1 MEPTKANRVITLKR
15 VINKFLIY
23 RSIFWK
29 TTEDIPEVTPR
40 EPTSRTLRKKN
51 HRELV
56 EKSWR
61 DPQRLLLE
69 KLPDMLNFWWK
80 KNPKGPSI
88 DISRSRFK
96 FIWLFQV
103 IKYMQF
109 FFNTNLLWYV
119 IFVYLQ
125 RRPFWDWCLLPYM
138 QSPQPL
144 GLSLLD
150 FAHLFSDGYFY
161 KSVTTEHSI
170 TIIKNRAAKLTT
182 LTHTHPH
189 PSMMMIWCV

>member
-40 EPTSRTLRKKN
+40 EPTSRTLRKKK

-69 KLPDMLNFWWK
+69 KSPDMLNFWWK
-80 KNPKGPSI
+80 KKILKVLRSI
-88 DISRSRFK
+88 SLDLDLNSFDCSRSSN
-96 FIWLFQV
+96 ICS
-103 IKYMQF
+103 

-170 TIIKNRAAKLTT
+170 TIIKKKTAQPN
-182 LTHTHPH
+182 
-189 PSMMMIWCV
+189 